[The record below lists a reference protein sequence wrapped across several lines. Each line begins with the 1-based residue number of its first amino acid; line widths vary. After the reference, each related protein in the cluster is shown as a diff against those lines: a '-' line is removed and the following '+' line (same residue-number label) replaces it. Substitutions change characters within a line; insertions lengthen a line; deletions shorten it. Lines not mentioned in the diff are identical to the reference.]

1 MKALIKFNSD
11 YVQFYDYDEF
21 KEPNYSRTNI
31 LDYSELVLSYDFIME
46 NYNFIYN
53 FIKTKIIKNHITKV
67 YIDKTTISN
76 IVYKLIVNL
85 PNINYIYIND
95 KKKID
100 IELFE
105 YLLNNKNI
113 KTINCYDMSY
123 NTLDRLNLSRKI
135 NIITR
140 KKHCSSNHI
149 YKENE
154 LLSLSD
160 VYYKK
165 DITINKKL
173 ENDDFNTLEVFFRI
187 NKYIKEIYIKY
198 YDKNMIINII
208 NIIKKYKIHNIN
220 IIIIGNN
227 NNAKDI
233 LKSIDKIRNDKYLKK
248 HKIKIKVKYE
258 KEYIKKNIFKQLNI
272 NIIKTVLLIII
283 IVTSIIF
290 IVLYF
295 INKTKEYESK
305 ETIRKVQAIIEEP
318 GPTNNEEVKDIKTE
332 KPKKKSAYFKNYS
345 QKLSELKK
353 INKDTIGWLKINN
366 SSINYPIVQTTNN
379 EYYLDHSFDHKINLN
394 GWLFLDYRSDPNNLS
409 RNNVIYGHS
418 GNYYVMFGSLYQTM
432 KDYWLKNPNN
442 HKITFN
448 TSSNHTWQIFSI
460 YVINSTNDYIQHSFK
475 TDEEYL
481 NFLNKMK
488 SRSIYDFGQT
498 LSVNDKILTLSTC
511 YKDSGRRLVVQAKL
525 IQ

>member
-85 PNINYIYIND
+85 PNVNYIYIND

-165 DITINKKL
+165 NITINKKL

-198 YDKNMIINII
+198 YDKNMIMNII

>member
-11 YVQFYDYDEF
+11 YVQFFDYDDI

-31 LDYSELVLSYDFIME
+31 LDYSELVLSYDFIVD

-53 FIKTKIIKNHITKV
+53 FIKNKIIKNNITKV
-67 YIDKTTISN
+67 YINKSTIN
-76 IVYKLIVNL
+76 DIVYKLIVDL
-85 PNINYIYIND
+85 PNINYIYID
-95 KKKID
+95 EKQKID

-105 YLLNNKNI
+105 YLLNNKHI
-113 KTINCYDMSY
+113 KTFNCYDMSY
-123 NTLDRLNLSRKI
+123 NILDRLNLSRKI
-135 NIITR
+135 NVITR
-140 KKHCSSNHI
+140 KKHCSSNYI

-165 DITINKKL
+165 ELLINKKL
-173 ENDDFNTLEVFFRI
+173 DEEDLNTLEIVFRI
-187 NKYIKEIYIKY
+187 NRYLKNITIKY
-198 YDKNMIINII
+198 YDKNMIKSII
-208 NIIKKYKIHNIN
+208 NIIKKYKLHNIN

-227 NNAKDI
+227 SNAKDI
-233 LKSIDKIRNDKYLKK
+233 IKSIDKIRDDKYLKK
-248 HKIKIKVKYE
+248 HKIRIKVKYE

-272 NIIKTVLLIII
+272 NILKIVLLIII
-283 IVTSIIF
+283 VVTSIIF
-290 IVLYF
+290 TILYF

-318 GPTNNEEVKDIKTE
+318 GTTNDKPQDIKTE
-332 KPKKKSAYFKNYS
+332 KPKKKSAYFKSYS
-345 QKLSELKK
+345 QKLGELKK
-353 INKDTIGWLKINN
+353 INKDTVGWLKLNN
-366 SSINYPIVQTTNN
+366 SSISYPIVQTSNN

-394 GWLFLDYRSDPNNLS
+394 GWLFLDYRSDHNNLS
-409 RNNVIYGHS
+409 KNNVIYGHS

-432 KDYWLKNPNN
+432 KDYWYKNSNN
-442 HKITFN
+442 QKITFN

-460 YVINSTNDYIQHSFK
+460 YVVNSTNDYIQHSFK